1 MITVNGKA
9 LEFDGTV
16 AALLEREGFDPARV
30 VVELNREILPKGEY
44 GWRILAIGDVV
55 EILEFVGGG

>member
-1 MITVNGKA
+1 MITVNGKS

-16 AALLEREGFDPARV
+16 EALLEREGFAHARV

-44 GWRILAIGDVV
+44 GWRILANGDTV